1 MASFE
6 DYRKAAEDCAR
17 LARLAPTATGRQ
29 SFAAAASHWALMA
42 EMADESCMTDQEP
55 APDWTTQSR
64 AQRIAERGG
73 ASVHR

>member
-1 MASFE
+1 MASFQ
-6 DYRKAAEDCAR
+6 DYRRAAEECAR
-17 LARLAPTATGRQ
+17 LAHLAPTAKGRQ

-42 EMADESCMTDQEP
+42 EMADESGMTDQGP
-55 APDWTTQSR
+55 APDWTTQFH